1 MVKLTGTIVARP
13 SPAELRQLMA
23 TLSRWQA
30 RPVSL
35 VLSVAGTES
44 DVCWAQLW
52 DDALA
57 GVPAEH
63 VEILLE
69 VHGAP
74 GRIQVG
80 HER

>member
-1 MVKLTGTIVARP
+1 MIKLTGTIVARP

-23 TLSRWQA
+23 TLARWQA

-35 VLSVAGTES
+35 VLSVAGTEW
-44 DVCWAQLW
+44 DVCWVQLW

-69 VHGAP
+69 VQGVP